1 MNTIQ
6 EQKLKEAFATSDFF
20 QLLSLSLR
28 LPTIELAEA
37 LLDGSY
43 RQDGI
48 NILEELSCS
57 QGDLSL
63 VSEALDRLKGSKV
76 DATPLLIEMRR
87 EYTRLFDDPKQPALN
102 IYETLFLHPEDN
114 QGAMLFI
121 SPTALNVERCYRE
134 AGVSLVRQSA
144 EPADH
149 MATELEFMM
158 YLYGKKGQALQ
169 EQNNEELEKIAQQI
183 QQFEEMHL
191 KKWCVEFFNG
201 LQTESTSTS
210 YQALAK
216 LAKTGLGH
224 LGT

>member
-1 MNTIQ
+1 MNTIE
-6 EQKLKEAFATSDFF
+6 EQKVKEACATSDFF
-20 QLLSLSLR
+20 QLLSISLR
-28 LPTIELAEA
+28 LPTTELAEA

-43 RQDGI
+43 RQDGV

-57 QGDLSL
+57 KKDLLL
-63 VSEALDRLKGSKV
+63 VSEALDTLKGSKEGL
-76 DATPLLIEMRR
+76 TPLLIEMRR

-102 IYETLFLHPEDN
+102 IYETLFLHNPQDS
-114 QGAMLFI
+114 QGAMLFM
-121 SPTALNVERCYRE
+121 SPTALDVERCYRE

-158 YLYGKKGQALQ
+158 YLYGKKGQALK
-169 EQNNEELEKIAQQI
+169 EENNEALKKIEQQI
-183 QQFEEMHL
+183 QQFEGMHL

-201 LQTESTSTS
+201 LNTETTSTS

-216 LAKTGLGH
+216 LAKTGLG
-224 LGT
+224 LI

>member
-1 MNTIQ
+1 MNTIE
-6 EQKLKEAFATSDFF
+6 EQKVKEACATSDFF
-20 QLLSLSLR
+20 QLLSISLR
-28 LPTIELAEA
+28 LPTTELAEA

-57 QGDLSL
+57 KKDLLL
-63 VSEALDRLKGSKV
+63 VSESLDTLKGSKEGL
-76 DATPLLIEMRR
+76 TPLLIEMRR

-102 IYETLFLHPEDN
+102 IYETLFLHNPEDG
-114 QGAMLFI
+114 QGAMLFM
-121 SPTALNVERCYRE
+121 SPTALDVERCYRE

-158 YLYGKKGQALQ
+158 YLYGKKGQALK
-169 EQNNEELEKIAQQI
+169 EENHEALEKIEQQI
-183 QQFEEMHL
+183 QQFERMHL

-201 LQTESTSTS
+201 LHTKSTSNS

-216 LAKTGLGH
+216 LAKTGLG
-224 LGT
+224 LI

>member
-6 EQKLKEAFATSDFF
+6 EQKVKEACAASDFF
-20 QLLSLSLR
+20 QLLSISLR
-28 LPTIELAEA
+28 LPTTELAEA

-57 QGDLSL
+57 KKDLLL
-63 VSEALDRLKGSKV
+63 VSEALDTLKGRKE
-76 DATPLLIEMRR
+76 DLTPLLIEMRR

-102 IYETLFLHPEDN
+102 IYETLFLHDPEDN
-114 QGAMLFI
+114 QAAMLFM
-121 SPTALNVERCYRE
+121 SPTALDVERCYRE
-134 AGVSLVRQSA
+134 AGVSLVSQSA

-158 YLYGKKGQALQ
+158 YLYGKKGQALK
-169 EQNNEELEKIAQQI
+169 EENNEAVEKIEQQI
-183 QQFEEMHL
+183 QQFEGMHL

-201 LQTESTSTS
+201 LHTESTSTS

-216 LAKTGLGH
+216 LAKTGLG
-224 LGT
+224 LV